1 VVVLH
6 RQQVKEAMNEQLKEQ
21 LVKFLGA
28 ILTGIEKG
36 ADFAIE
42 QAPLVVQEYV
52 AWQRVTTTVWLILG
66 IIGLAA
72 ALRVFFWR
80 TLPGFQG
87 LWDKDRNG
95 YVPDAAYVPYIV
107 QSIICAILAFV
118 TPFMIGD
125 NITPCLKAW
134 FAPRILVIE
143 WIKSLL

>member
-1 VVVLH
+1 
-6 RQQVKEAMNEQLKEQ
+6 MNEQLKEQ

-52 AWQRVTTTVWLILG
+52 AWQRVTTTVWLLVGAIL
-66 IIGLAA
+66 IVA
-72 ALRVFFWR
+72 ALRVTFWR
-80 TLPGFQG
+80 ALPAILELCRQARE
-87 LWDKDRNG
+87 KHNS
-95 YVPDAAYVPYIV
+95 VPESAYVPHGVALALSGVGFIV
-107 QSIICAILAFV
+107 GAIATAENL
-118 TPFMIGD
+118 TY
-125 NITPCLKAW
+125 CLKAW